1 MKEVT
6 TMGLDLIILV
16 QSDFGTDEQGRN
28 TYKVTQ
34 LCNLRNCWVILDQLN
49 NRLESGFSNCAT
61 YTFYGETFHGI
72 LKDMQEELTELTE
85 LSKVKELTDYQK
97 SRMGILSDEISEL
110 EGFIETNNVPNDDT
124 QDYQVHA
131 WW

>member
-1 MKEVT
+1 
-6 TMGLDLIILV
+6 MGLDLTISV

-34 LCNLRNCWVILDQLN
+34 LANLRNCWVTLN
-49 NRLESGFSNCAT
+49 ELVNRLDGEFSDCAT
-61 YTFYGETFHGI
+61 HTFYGETFHEI

-85 LSKVKELTDYQK
+85 LSKVQELTDYQN

>member
-1 MKEVT
+1 
-6 TMGLDLIILV
+6 MGLDLIISV

-34 LCNLRNCWVILDQLN
+34 LANLRNCWVTLNELSRKLDG
-49 NRLESGFSNCAT
+49 GFTSCAT
-61 YTFYGETFHGI
+61 HTFYGETFHEI
-72 LKDMQEELTELTE
+72 LKELQEELDE
-85 LSKVKELTDYQK
+85 LSEGTQSPEYKEQERAELDYNIK
-97 SRMGILSDEISEL
+97 KL
-110 EGFIETNNVPNDDT
+110 EEFITTNNVPNDDT

>member
-1 MKEVT
+1 
-6 TMGLDLIILV
+6 MGLDLTISV
-16 QSDFGTDEQGRN
+16 QSDFGTDEQGRY

-34 LCNLRNCWVILDQLN
+34 LANLWGCYAILDQLGY
-49 NRLESGFSNCAT
+49 RVDSEFSNCAT
-61 YTFYGETFHGI
+61 HTFYGETFHAI
-72 LKDMQEELTELTE
+72 LKDMQEELTE

-97 SRMGILSDEISEL
+97 SRIEILSDEISEL
-110 EGFIETNNVPNDDT
+110 EDFIETNNVPNDDT

>member
-1 MKEVT
+1 
-6 TMGLDLIILV
+6 MGLDLTISV

-34 LCNLRNCWVILDQLN
+34 LCNLRNCYAILGQLS
-49 NRLESGFSNCAT
+49 NRLDGGFANCAT
-61 YTFYGETFHGI
+61 YTFYGETFHDI
-72 LKDMQEELTELTE
+72 LKELQEELE
-85 LSKVKELTDYQK
+85 
-97 SRMGILSDEISEL
+97 EISRGAHSPEYKGQERAEL
-110 EGFIETNNVPNDDT
+110 KCDIKKLKEFIETNNVPNDDT

>member
-6 TMGLDLIILV
+6 TMGLDLTISV
-16 QSDFGTDEQGRN
+16 QSDFGADEQSRY

-34 LCNLRNCWVILDQLN
+34 LCNLRNCYTILGQLS
-49 NRLESGFSNCAT
+49 NRLDGGFANCAT
-61 YTFYGETFHGI
+61 YTFYGETFHEI
-72 LKDMQEELTELTE
+72 LKELQEELE
-85 LSKVKELTDYQK
+85 
-97 SRMGILSDEISEL
+97 EISEGTQSPEYKEQERTEL
-110 EGFIETNNVPNDDT
+110 KCDIKKLKEFIETNNVPNDDT

>member
-1 MKEVT
+1 
-6 TMGLDLIILV
+6 MGLDLTIRIYTDL
-16 QSDFGTDEQGRN
+16 GTDELGR
-28 TYKVTQ
+28 YIFKVTQ

-61 YTFYGETFHGI
+61 HSFYGETFH
-72 LKDMQEELTELTE
+72 
-85 LSKVKELTDYQK
+85 
-97 SRMGILSDEISEL
+97 EIL
-110 EGFIETNNVPNDDT
+110 EGLQSEIEDLAEGITPEYKEQAKAELDYNIKKLEEFIETNNVPNDDT

>member
-1 MKEVT
+1 
-6 TMGLDLIILV
+6 MGLDLTISV

-34 LCNLRNCWVILDQLN
+34 LANLRNCWVTLNELD
-49 NRLESGFSNCAT
+49 NRLDGEFSNCAT
-61 YTFYGETFHGI
+61 HTFYGETFHDI

-110 EGFIETNNVPNDDT
+110 EGYIETNNVPNDDT

>member
-1 MKEVT
+1 
-6 TMGLDLIILV
+6 MGLDLTISV

-34 LCNLRNCWVILDQLN
+34 LANLRNCWVTLNELD
-49 NRLESGFSNCAT
+49 NRLDGEFSNCAT
-61 YTFYGETFHGI
+61 HTFYGETFHEI
-72 LKDMQEELTELTE
+72 LKELQEELE
-85 LSKVKELTDYQK
+85 
-97 SRMGILSDEISEL
+97 EISEGTQSPEYKEQERTEL
-110 EGFIETNNVPNDDT
+110 KCDIKKLKEFIETNNVPNDDT

>member
-1 MKEVT
+1 
-6 TMGLDLIILV
+6 MGLDLTISV
-16 QSDFGTDEQGRN
+16 QSDFDTDEQGRY

-34 LCNLRNCWVILDQLN
+34 LANLGGCYAILNQLG

-61 YTFYGETFHGI
+61 YTFYGETFH
-72 LKDMQEELTELTE
+72 
-85 LSKVKELTDYQK
+85 
-97 SRMGILSDEISEL
+97 EIL
-110 EGFIETNNVPNDDT
+110 EGLQSEIEDLAEGITPEYKEEIRAELDYNIKKLEEFITTNNVSNDDT

>member
-1 MKEVT
+1 
-6 TMGLDLIILV
+6 MGLDLTISV

-34 LCNLRNCWVILDQLN
+34 LANLRNCWVTLNELN
-49 NRLESGFSNCAT
+49 NRLDGEFSNCAT
-61 YTFYGETFHGI
+61 HSFYGETFHDI

-85 LSKVKELTDYQK
+85 LSKVQELTDYQN
-97 SRMGILSDEISEL
+97 SRMGILSNEISEL
-110 EGFIETNNVPNDDT
+110 EDFIETNNVPNDDT

>member
-6 TMGLDLIILV
+6 TMGLDLTISV
-16 QSDFGTDEQGRN
+16 QSDFDTDEQGRY

-34 LCNLRNCWVILDQLN
+34 LANLGNCYAILGQLS
-49 NRLESGFSNCAT
+49 NRLDSGFANCAT
-61 YTFYGETFHGI
+61 YTFYGETFHEI
-72 LKDMQEELTELTE
+72 LKELQEELE
-85 LSKVKELTDYQK
+85 
-97 SRMGILSDEISEL
+97 EISEGTQSPEYKEQERTEL
-110 EGFIETNNVPNDDT
+110 KCDIKKLKEFIETNNVPNDDT

>member
-1 MKEVT
+1 
-6 TMGLDLIILV
+6 MGLDLTISV
-16 QSDFGTDEQGRN
+16 QSDFGADEQGRY
-28 TYKVTQ
+28 TYKVTH
-34 LCNLRNCWVILDQLN
+34 LDILRNCWVTLN
-49 NRLESGFSNCAT
+49 ELGNRLDGEFSNCAT
-61 YTFYGETFHGI
+61 HSFYGETFHDI

-85 LSKVKELTDYQK
+85 LSKVKELDNYQN
-97 SRMGILSDEISEL
+97 SRMGILSYEISEL

>member
-1 MKEVT
+1 
-6 TMGLDLIILV
+6 MGLDLIISL
-16 QSDFGTDEQGRN
+16 QSDFDTDEQGRN

-34 LCNLRNCWVILDQLN
+34 LANLRNCWVTLN
-49 NRLESGFSNCAT
+49 ELGNRLDGEFSNCAT
-61 YTFYGETFHGI
+61 HSFYGETFHDI

-85 LSKVKELTDYQK
+85 LSKVQELTDYQN
-97 SRMGILSDEISEL
+97 SRMGILSNEISEL
-110 EGFIETNNVPNDDT
+110 EDFIETNNVPNDDT

>member
-1 MKEVT
+1 
-6 TMGLDLIILV
+6 MGLDLTISV

-34 LCNLRNCWVILDQLN
+34 LANLRNCWVTLN
-49 NRLESGFSNCAT
+49 ELVNRLDGEFSDCAT
-61 YTFYGETFHGI
+61 HTFYGETFHEI

-85 LSKVKELTDYQK
+85 LSKVQELTDYQN
-97 SRMGILSDEISEL
+97 SRMGIISDEISEL

>member
-1 MKEVT
+1 
-6 TMGLDLIILV
+6 MGLDLTIRV
-16 QSDFGTDEQGRN
+16 QSDFRTDEFGRDVW
-28 TYKVTQ
+28 TVTRIA
-34 LCNLRNCWVILDQLN
+34 NLRGCHNILEQLS
-49 NRLESGFSNCAT
+49 NRLDSGFANCAT
-61 YTFYGETFHGI
+61 HSFYGETFHDI

-110 EGFIETNNVPNDDT
+110 EDFIETNNVPNDDT

>member
-1 MKEVT
+1 
-6 TMGLDLIILV
+6 MGLDLTISV

-28 TYKVTQ
+28 TYKVVQ
-34 LCNLRNCWVILDQLN
+34 LATLRNCWDTLNELD
-49 NRLESGFSNCAT
+49 NRLDGEFSNCAT
-61 YTFYGETFHGI
+61 HTFYGETFHAI

-85 LSKVKELTDYQK
+85 LSKVQELTDYQQ
-97 SRMGILSDEISEL
+97 SRMEILSDEISEL
-110 EGFIETNNVPNDDT
+110 EDFIETNNVPNDDT

>member
-1 MKEVT
+1 
-6 TMGLDLIILV
+6 MGLDLTISV

-34 LCNLRNCWVILDQLN
+34 LANLRNCWVTLNELD
-49 NRLESGFSNCAT
+49 NRLDSEFSNCAT
-61 YTFYGETFHGI
+61 HTFYGETFHEI
-72 LKDMQEELTELTE
+72 LKELQEELDEMPENSTSEYIE
-85 LSKVKELTDYQK
+85 RKRS
-97 SRMGILSDEISEL
+97 SREFNIKKLKK
-110 EGFIETNNVPNDDT
+110 FIETNNVPNDDT

>member
-1 MKEVT
+1 
-6 TMGLDLIILV
+6 MGLDLTISV

-34 LCNLRNCWVILDQLN
+34 LANIRNCHAVLSQLD
-49 NRLESGFSNCAT
+49 NRLENGFSNCAT
-61 YTFYGETFHGI
+61 HTFYGEIFHEI
-72 LKDMQEELTELTE
+72 LKELQTEIEDLAEGT
-85 LSKVKELTDYQK
+85 
-97 SRMGILSDEISEL
+97 ISEYKEQTRAKL
-110 EGFIETNNVPNDDT
+110 NYNIKLLQEFIITNNVPNDDT

>member
-1 MKEVT
+1 
-6 TMGLDLIILV
+6 MGLDLTISV
-16 QSDFGTDEQGRN
+16 QSDFGTDEQGRY

-34 LCNLRNCWVILDQLN
+34 LANLWGCYAILDQLGY
-49 NRLESGFSNCAT
+49 RLESGFSNCAT
-61 YTFYGETFHGI
+61 HSFYGETFHDI

-85 LSKVKELTDYQK
+85 LSKVQELTDYQN
-97 SRMGILSDEISEL
+97 SRMGILSNEISEL

>member
-1 MKEVT
+1 
-6 TMGLDLIILV
+6 MGLDLTISV

-34 LCNLRNCWVILDQLN
+34 LCNLRNCYAILGQLS
-49 NRLESGFSNCAT
+49 NRLDGGFANCAT
-61 YTFYGETFHGI
+61 YTFYGETFHEI
-72 LKDMQEELTELTE
+72 LKELQEELEEMSEGIQSPECKEQERTELKCDIKK
-85 LSKVKELTDYQK
+85 LKE
-97 SRMGILSDEISEL
+97 
-110 EGFIETNNVPNDDT
+110 FIETNNVPNDDT

>member
-1 MKEVT
+1 
-6 TMGLDLIILV
+6 MGLDLTISV

-34 LCNLRNCWVILDQLN
+34 LANLGCCYAILDQLS
-49 NRLESGFSNCAT
+49 NRLDGGFANCAT
-61 YTFYGETFHGI
+61 YTFYGETFH
-72 LKDMQEELTELTE
+72 
-85 LSKVKELTDYQK
+85 
-97 SRMGILSDEISEL
+97 EIL
-110 EGFIETNNVPNDDT
+110 EGLQSEIEDLAEGITPEHKEEIRAELDYNIKKLEEFITTNNVPNDDT